1 MSPHVIRIL
10 SDIHFGDQAS
20 RVRRLAQL
28 RPLLQ
33 GIDQLVLNGDTLDTR
48 PGSDPRRT
56 SELRSEVLAFFA
68 RESPATTFLTGNHDA
83 DLTPTHALDL
93 ADGLVFAVHGDILFE
108 DIVPWS
114 RDVPMIRRLLTAESA
129 NPAFQ
134 SGSELDRRLAVWRR
148 VAAQV
153 PQRHQSEK
161 HPLKYALRFAADT
174 VWPPLRGWRILRAW
188 REGPLRAAEL
198 LRRHRP
204 SARFIVTGHTHRPG
218 VWQMPGGVTA
228 INTGSFC
235 PPLGGYAVDL
245 TRQRVVVRK
254 VLLRH
259 GEFYPAASVAEFALA
274 EA

>member
-1 MSPHVIRIL
+1 MSSDVIRIL

-28 RPLLQ
+28 RPLLH
-33 GIDQLVLNGDTLDTR
+33 GIDRLVLNGDTLDTR

-56 SELRSEVLAFFA
+56 NELRSEVLDFFT
-68 RESPATTFLTGNHDA
+68 REAPVTTFLTGNHDA
-83 DLTPTHALDL
+83 DLTSTHALDL
-93 ADGLVFAVHGDILFE
+93 AGGLVFAVHGDILFE

-114 RDVPMIRRLLTAESA
+114 RDVPLIRRLLAAESA
-129 NPAFQ
+129 HSTVH
-134 SGSELDRRLAVWRR
+134 SGSELDRRLALWRR

-161 HPLKYALRFAADT
+161 HPLKYVLRYAADT
-174 VWPPLRGWRILRAW
+174 VWPPLRGLRILRAW
-188 REGPLRAAEL
+188 RDGPLRAADL

-204 SARFIVTGHTHRPG
+204 VARFIVTGHTHRPG
-218 VWQMPGGVTA
+218 VWRVSGGVTV

-245 TRQRVVVRK
+245 TRTRVIVRK
-254 VLLRH
+254 VILRH
-259 GEFYPAASVAEFALA
+259 GEFCPAASIAEFALA
-274 EA
+274 GA